1 MSTSKYKLVYT
12 DWLDLPSGKAPIA
25 NGMHPTVVSCMKD
38 YAKVNPQI
46 VPDSKYGRVYE
57 LESTYQTSGSGIIF
71 HHINVFYYFKLF
83 YGMENI
89 VDLDQVDP
97 NDDCVY
103 FLPYELE
110 GSNVDYISKNFNFT
124 FNEETVEYNYADSLS
139 PRILELLR
147 SGKVKIL
154 LANLTEFSW
163 SKDALQ
169 SFESTYVKLG
179 IDPSNVNWLMGN
191 TRLDYPGNIK
201 QTTSHAS
208 LQQQA
213 EIASRYPIERSSLG
227 YLCDYP
233 RTTELNP
240 NTYRPKKFMSWNRAM
255 NRPHRMGIAYLA
267 LKHDILKDGIFS
279 FIHSPERGFDNLY
292 SLLVNEQGWDI
303 EKYTKSIIDMLPHEI
318 DTQDL
323 TEDGKMGFQSNE
335 NNKKEFYLDAYL
347 HLTSETQ
354 FDQFGTPFMSEKTF
368 RPILNLQPFIYFGNY
383 RGLEELQRLGFK
395 TFNGFVDESYDQEP
409 IPSKRFSMIE
419 KELKKFVDMSK
430 EELHNWYYSLTD
442 ILVHNQQHFLTF
454 KDHDPLKELF
464 DRY

>member
-25 NGMHPTVVSCMKD
+25 NGMHPTVVSWMKD

-83 YGMENI
+83 HGMENI

-163 SKDALQ
+163 SKDTLQ
-169 SFESTYVKLG
+169 SFDSTYVKLG

-303 EKYTKSIIDMLPHEI
+303 EKYTKSIIDMLPYEV